1 MRPESWP
8 ELSCCI
14 VVTVMEHVQLPGK
27 AAMDGSCKKCQLQ
40 RPTSAQRCLHEPLPF
55 WLSRR
60 QLSKVSTYL
69 IRTKPCGK
77 MGRIKPVLLGVCKEE
92 VMSLSESIVITPERR
107 THFSLCFCP
116 MRGRRGACLGV
127 RSSERLAK
135 WREPSATVIL
145 LRYPCASGCSGY
157 SFSVL

>member
-14 VVTVMEHVQLPGK
+14 VATVMEHAQLPGK

-40 RPTSAQRCLHEPLPF
+40 RPTSAQRCLHEPLPS

-60 QLSKVSTYL
+60 QLNKVKHVSD
-69 IRTKPCGK
+69 KDQAMWQDG
-77 MGRIKPVLLGVCKEE
+77 GIKRLLLGVLQGGG
-92 VMSLSESIVITPERR
+92 MSLSESIVITPERR
-107 THFSLCFCP
+107 THLSLCFCP
-116 MRGRRGACLGV
+116 MRGKVRSICLGV

-135 WREPSATVIL
+135 WRGALSYCYPSEVPMCL
-145 LRYPCASGCSGY
+145 CGGH